1 MELVKF
7 KEQINDTIALFDPE
21 MSQQLGQNLFTYFL
35 LNRVEVTDD
44 EVIISVKNRGELKKI
59 NYNKGQFFAKMIDM
73 AKQGF
78 DLLAGDFS
86 LTPFWDATF
95 RQYSPSVVISYKKHL
110 QILLEKGYTINVYYL
125 RKGDTFVE
133 IKPYV
138 HKFDIKPK
146 VNLTKKIENGKAV
159 NDVLFY
165 GVEIIKIETGK
176 PVCSYV
182 ESTVNIRARAN
193 FSNDI
198 FHNSPNA
205 QDTMYVK
212 FVLNRAYD
220 YLKNYGEIGLPDI
233 DKLED
238 YSSLAPIDAVPIP
251 ENTTPE
257 PKIKKLK
264 KLDRNT
270 KTWELAKKRLE
281 EQTATLAQIE
291 ANFEVD
297 ENDMLELRKIVSK
310 NAESVKVENTEP
322 EKMVFDEPKKD
333 EPKKDE
339 TKKDET
345 KREEANNEI

>member
-1 MELVKF
+1 MELAKF
-7 KEQINDTIALFDPE
+7 KQEINDTIALFDPE

-35 LNRVEVTDD
+35 LNRVEVTDK
-44 EVIISVKNRGELKKI
+44 EVIVTTKQGTEIKKI
-59 NYNKGQFFAKMIDM
+59 NYQKGEFFAKMI
-73 AKQGF
+73 KLSREGF
-78 DLLAGDFS
+78 DLLAGDFC
-86 LTPFWDATF
+86 LTPRWNSAFSCYDTV
-95 RQYSPSVVISYKKHL
+95 VVISYKKHL
-110 QILLEKGYTINVYYL
+110 QILAEKGYAVNVYYL

-138 HKFDIKPK
+138 HKFNIKPK
-146 VNLTKKIENGKAV
+146 VNLVKKIENGKAV

-176 PVCSYV
+176 AVCSYV
-182 ESTVNIRARAN
+182 ESTENIRARAN

-212 FVLNRAYD
+212 FVLNRAYE

-238 YSSLAPIDAVPIP
+238 YSSLAPIDVAAIS

-257 PKIKKLK
+257 TKIKKLR
-264 KLDRNT
+264 KLEKNT
-270 KTWELAKKRLE
+270 KTWEAAKKRLA
-281 EQTATLAQIE
+281 EQTATLEQIE

-322 EKMVFDEPKKD
+322 EKMVFDETKKD
-333 EPKKDE
+333 EPKK
-339 TKKDET
+339 
-345 KREEANNEI
+345 EEVGNEI

>member
-7 KEQINDTIALFDPE
+7 KQEINDTIALFDPE
-21 MSQQLGQNLFTYFL
+21 MVQQLGQNLLTYFL
-35 LNRVEVTDD
+35 LNRVEVTND
-44 EVIISVKNRGELKKI
+44 EVIIKTKQGAEIKKI
-59 NYNKGQFFAKMIDM
+59 NYQKGEFFAKMTKL
-73 AKQGF
+73 AKEGF
-78 DLLAGDFS
+78 DLLAGDFY
-86 LTPFWDATF
+86 LTPRWNSAFSCYDTV
-95 RQYSPSVVISYKKHL
+95 VVISYKKHL
-110 QILLEKGYTINVYYL
+110 QILLEKGYTVNVYYL

-133 IKPYV
+133 VRPYL

-146 VNLTKKIENGKAV
+146 VNLVKKIENGKAV

-182 ESTVNIRARAN
+182 ESTENIKARAN
-193 FSNDI
+193 FSNDM

-212 FVLNRAYD
+212 FVLNRAYE

-238 YSSLAPIDAVPIP
+238 YSSLAPIDVAAIS
-251 ENTTPE
+251 ENATPE
-257 PKIKKLK
+257 PKIKKLR
-264 KLDRNT
+264 KLERNT

-310 NAESVKVENTEP
+310 NAESVKIENTEP

-333 EPKKDE
+333 E
-339 TKKDET
+339 T

>member
-7 KEQINDTIALFDPE
+7 KQEINDTIALFDPE

-44 EVIISVKNRGELKKI
+44 EVIISTKQRGELKKI
-59 NYNKGQFFAKMIDM
+59 NYNKGQFFAKMIEM
-73 AKQGF
+73 ARQGF

-95 RQYSPSVVISYKKHL
+95 KQYSPSVVISYKKHS

-125 RKGDTFVE
+125 RKGDTFIE
-133 IKPYV
+133 IKPYF

-146 VNLTKKIENGKAV
+146 VNLTKKIENGKAI

-165 GVEIIKIETGK
+165 GVEIVKIETGK

-182 ESTVNIRARAN
+182 ESTENIKARAN
-193 FSNDI
+193 FKNDM

-238 YSSLAPIDAVPIP
+238 YSSLAPIDVAAIS
-251 ENTTPE
+251 ENATPE
-257 PKIKKLK
+257 TKIKKLR
-264 KLDRNT
+264 KLERNT
-270 KTWELAKKRLE
+270 KTWEAAKRRLE

-291 ANFEVD
+291 ANFEVA

-310 NAESVKVENTEP
+310 NAESVKIENTEP
-322 EKMVFDEPKKD
+322 EKMVFDEPR
-333 EPKKDE
+333 
-339 TKKDET
+339 KDET
-345 KREEANNEI
+345 KREEASNEI

>member
-1 MELVKF
+1 MELAKF
-7 KEQINDTIALFDPE
+7 KQEINDTIALFDPE
-21 MSQQLGQNLFTYFL
+21 MSQQLGRNLLTYFL
-35 LNRVEVTDD
+35 LNRVEVTND
-44 EVIISVKNRGELKKI
+44 EVIIKTKQGAEIKKI
-59 NYNKGQFFAKMIDM
+59 NYQKGEFFAKMTKL
-73 AKQGF
+73 AKEGF
-78 DLLAGDFS
+78 DLLAGDFY
-86 LTPFWDATF
+86 LTPRWNSAFSCYDTV
-95 RQYSPSVVISYKKHL
+95 VVISYKKHL
-110 QILLEKGYTINVYYL
+110 QILLEKGYTVNVYYL

-133 IKPYV
+133 IRPYV

-146 VNLTKKIENGKAV
+146 VNLVKKIENGKAV

-165 GVEIIKIETGK
+165 GVEIVKIETGK

-182 ESTVNIRARAN
+182 ESTENIRARAN

-212 FVLNRAYD
+212 FVLNRAYE

-238 YSSLAPIDAVPIP
+238 YSSLATIDAAAIS

-257 PKIKKLK
+257 PKIKKLR
-264 KLDRNT
+264 KLEKNT
-270 KTWELAKKRLE
+270 KTWEAAKKRLE
-281 EQTATLAQIE
+281 EQTATLEQIE

-310 NAESVKVENTEP
+310 NAESVKIENTEP
-322 EKMVFDEPKKD
+322 EKMVFDEPKK
-333 EPKKDE
+333 
-339 TKKDET
+339 
-345 KREEANNEI
+345 EEVGNEI

>member
-7 KEQINDTIALFDPE
+7 KAEINDTIALFDPE

-35 LNRVEVTDD
+35 LNRVEVTND

-78 DLLAGDFS
+78 DLLSGDFS
-86 LTPFWDATF
+86 LTPFWDGAF
-95 RQYSPSVVISYKKHL
+95 KQYSPSVVISYKKHL
-110 QILLEKGYTINVYYL
+110 QILAEKGYNVNVYYL
-125 RKGDTFVE
+125 RKDDAFVE
-133 IKPYV
+133 IKPYS
-138 HKFDIKPK
+138 HTFNIKPK
-146 VNLTKKIENGKAV
+146 ANLTKKIENGKAV

-165 GVEIIKIETGK
+165 GVEIVKKSTGLS
-176 PVCSYV
+176 VCSYI
-182 ESTVNIRARAN
+182 ESTENIRARAN
-193 FSNDI
+193 FNNDM

-212 FVLNRAYD
+212 FVLNRAYEF
-220 YLKNYGEIGLPDI
+220 LKNYGENSLPDI

-238 YSSLAPIDAVPIP
+238 YSSLTPIDTVAIS
-251 ENTTPE
+251 ESTTA
-257 PKIKKLK
+257 IKKLK
-264 KLDRNT
+264 KLEQNT

-291 ANFEVD
+291 ANYEVD

-310 NAESVKVENTEP
+310 NAAPVKIENTEP
-322 EKMVFDEPKKD
+322 ENVEEKGFVFDEPKKV
-333 EPKKDE
+333 EG
-339 TKKDET
+339 
-345 KREEANNEI
+345 ASNEI

>member
-7 KEQINDTIALFDPE
+7 KQEINDTIALFDPE

-35 LNRVEVTDD
+35 LNRVEVTND

-59 NYNKGQFFAKMIDM
+59 NYNKGQFFAKMVDM
-73 AKQGF
+73 ARQGF

-95 RQYSPSVVISYKKHL
+95 KQYSPSVVISYKKHL

-125 RKGDTFVE
+125 REGDTFVE
-133 IKPYV
+133 VKPYV
-138 HKFDIKPK
+138 HKFNIKPK
-146 VNLTKKIENGKAV
+146 VNLTKKIENGKAI

-165 GVEIIKIETGK
+165 GVEIVKIETGK

-182 ESTVNIRARAN
+182 ESTENIKARAN
-193 FSNDI
+193 FSNDM

-238 YSSLAPIDAVPIP
+238 YSSLAPIDVAAIS
-251 ENTTPE
+251 ENATPE
-257 PKIKKLK
+257 TKIKKLR
-264 KLDRNT
+264 KLEKNT

-297 ENDMLELRKIVSK
+297 EDDMLELRKIVSK
-310 NAESVKVENTEP
+310 NAESVKIENTEP
-322 EKMVFDEPKKD
+322 EKMIFDEPKKD
-333 EPKKDE
+333 EPK
-339 TKKDET
+339 
-345 KREEANNEI
+345 REEANNEI

>member
-35 LNRVEVTDD
+35 LNRVEVTND
-44 EVIISVKNRGELKKI
+44 EVIILTKQKGEVKKI

-95 RQYSPSVVISYKKHL
+95 KQYSPSVIISYKKHL
-110 QILLEKGYTINVYYL
+110 QILLERGYSINVYYL
-125 RKGDTFVE
+125 RQGDTFVE
-133 IKPYV
+133 LKPYV

-146 VNLTKKIENGKAV
+146 ANLTKKIEGNKAV
-159 NDVLFY
+159 NDILFY
-165 GVEIIKIETGK
+165 GVEIIKKSTGK

-182 ESTVNIRARAN
+182 ESTENIRARAN
-193 FSNDI
+193 FSNEI

-212 FVLNRAYD
+212 FVLNRAYE
-220 YLKNYGEIGLPDI
+220 YLIKYGEIGMPDVN
-233 DKLED
+233 KLED
-238 YSSLAPIDAVPIP
+238 YANLAPVGATAIP
-251 ENTTPE
+251 QNTTTPE
-257 PKIKKLK
+257 PTIKKLK
-264 KLDRNT
+264 KLEQNT

-281 EQTATLAQIE
+281 EQTATLEQIE
-291 ANFEVD
+291 ANYEVA
-297 ENDMLELRKIVSK
+297 ESDMLELRKIVSK
-310 NAESVKVENTEP
+310 NAVSVKVDEAEEVDPLKIAFNEN
-322 EKMVFDEPKKD
+322 
-333 EPKKDE
+333 E
-339 TKKDET
+339 TKNVEG
-345 KREEANNEI
+345 ANNEI

>member
-21 MSQQLGQNLFTYFL
+21 IAQQLGQNLFAYFL
-35 LNRVEVTDD
+35 LNRVEVTND
-44 EVIISVKNRGELKKI
+44 EVIIKTKQGAEIKII
-59 NYNKGQFFAKMIDM
+59 NYQKGEFFAKMTKL
-73 AKQGF
+73 AKEGF
-78 DLLAGDFS
+78 DLLAGDFY
-86 LTPFWDATF
+86 LTPRWNSAFNCYDTV
-95 RQYSPSVVISYKKHL
+95 VVISYKKHL
-110 QILLEKGYTINVYYL
+110 QILAEKGYSVNVYYL

-133 IKPYV
+133 IKPYL

-146 VNLTKKIENGKAV
+146 VNLTKKIMNGKAV

-165 GVEIIKIETGK
+165 GVEIVKIETGK

-182 ESTVNIRARAN
+182 ESTENIRARAN

-238 YSSLAPIDAVPIP
+238 YSSLAPIDVAA
-251 ENTTPE
+251 TPE
-257 PKIKKLK
+257 PKIKKLR
-264 KLDRNT
+264 KLEKNT
-270 KTWELAKKRLE
+270 KTWEAAKKRLE

-310 NAESVKVENTEP
+310 NAESVKIENTEP

-333 EPKKDE
+333 EPK
-339 TKKDET
+339 
-345 KREEANNEI
+345 REEANNEI

>member
-7 KEQINDTIALFDPE
+7 KSEINDTIALFDPE

-35 LNRVEVTDD
+35 LNRVEVTND
-44 EVIISVKNRGELKKI
+44 EVIISTKQKGELKKI

-86 LTPFWDATF
+86 LTPFWDGTF
-95 RQYSPSVVISYKKHL
+95 KQYSPSVVISYKKHL
-110 QILLEKGYTINVYYL
+110 QILSEKGYSVNVYYL
-125 RKGDTFVE
+125 RKDDAFVE
-133 IKPYV
+133 IKPYS
-138 HKFDIKPK
+138 HTFNIKPK
-146 VNLTKKIENGKAV
+146 ANLTKKIENGKAV

-165 GVEIIKIETGK
+165 GAEIVKKSTGK
-176 PVCSYV
+176 AVCSYV
-182 ESTVNIRARAN
+182 ESTENIRARAN
-193 FSNDI
+193 FNNDM

-212 FVLNRAYD
+212 FVLNRAYEF
-220 YLKNYGEIGLPDI
+220 LKNYGENSLPDI

-238 YSSLAPIDAVPIP
+238 YNSLTPVDTVAIP

-257 PKIKKLK
+257 TTIKKLK
-264 KLDRNT
+264 KLEQNT

-281 EQTATLAQIE
+281 EQTATLEQIE
-291 ANFEVD
+291 ANYEVD

-310 NAESVKVENTEP
+310 SAEPVKIENTEP
-322 EKMVFDEPKKD
+322 EKLVFDKPKEYKV
-333 EPKKDE
+333 
-339 TKKDET
+339 
-345 KREEANNEI
+345 RGEEDSNEI

>member
-7 KEQINDTIALFDPE
+7 KAEINDTIALFDPE

-35 LNRVEVTDD
+35 LNRVEVTND

-95 RQYSPSVVISYKKHL
+95 KQFSPSVVISYKKHL
-110 QILLEKGYTINVYYL
+110 QILSEKGYNVNVYYL
-125 RKGDTFVE
+125 RKDDAFVE
-133 IKPYV
+133 IKPYS
-138 HKFDIKPK
+138 HRFDIKPK
-146 VNLTKKIENGKAV
+146 ANSIKQLQECKNSKGEIFYKAV

-165 GVEIIKIETGK
+165 GVEIVKKSTAM

-182 ESTVNIRARAN
+182 ESTENIRARAN
-193 FSNDI
+193 FNNDM

-220 YLKNYGEIGLPDI
+220 FLKNYGENSLPDI

-238 YSSLAPIDAVPIP
+238 YLSLASVNIVAIP

-257 PKIKKLK
+257 PTIKKLK
-264 KLDRNT
+264 KLEQNT
-270 KTWELAKKRLE
+270 KTWEYVKKRLE
-281 EQTATLAQIE
+281 EGAATVDIVKE
-291 ANFEVD
+291 NFQVD
-297 ENDMLELRKIVSK
+297 DAEILELRKIVSK
-310 NAESVKVENTEP
+310 NAEPVKIENTEP
-322 EKMVFDEPKKD
+322 EKMVFDEPKEYKVRGEKD
-333 EPKKDE
+333 G
-339 TKKDET
+339 
-345 KREEANNEI
+345 NEI

>member
-7 KEQINDTIALFDPE
+7 KQEINDTIALFDPE
-21 MSQQLGQNLFTYFL
+21 MAQQLGQNLFTYFL

-44 EVIISVKNRGELKKI
+44 EVIISTKQRGELKKI
-59 NYNKGQFFAKMIDM
+59 NYNRGQFFAKMIKL
-73 AKQGF
+73 AREGF

-86 LTPFWDATF
+86 LSPFWDATF
-95 RQYSPSVVISYKKHL
+95 KQYSPGVVISYKKHL
-110 QILLEKGYTINVYYL
+110 QILLEKGYTVNVYYL
-125 RKGDTFVE
+125 RKGDTFIEVR
-133 IKPYV
+133 PYF

-146 VNLTKKIENGKAV
+146 VNLTKKIENGKAI
-159 NDVLFY
+159 NDILFY
-165 GVEIIKIETGK
+165 GVEIVKIETGK

-182 ESTVNIRARAN
+182 ESTENIKARAN
-193 FSNDI
+193 FSNDM

-238 YSSLAPIDAVPIP
+238 YSSLAPIDVAA
-251 ENTTPE
+251 TPE
-257 PKIKKLK
+257 PKIKKLR
-264 KLDRNT
+264 KLEKNT
-270 KTWELAKKRLE
+270 KTWELAKKRLA

-310 NAESVKVENTEP
+310 NAESVKIENTEP
-322 EKMVFDEPKKD
+322 EKLVFDEPKKD
-333 EPKKDE
+333 EPK
-339 TKKDET
+339 
-345 KREEANNEI
+345 REEVGNEI

>member
-35 LNRVEVTDD
+35 LNRVDVTDD
-44 EVIISVKNRGELKKI
+44 EVIISVKQKGELKKI

-73 AKQGF
+73 SKRGF

-95 RQYSPSVVISYKKHL
+95 KQYSPSVVISYKKHL
-110 QILLEKGYTINVYYL
+110 QILASKGYNVNVYYL
-125 RKGDTFVE
+125 RKGDSFVE
-133 IKPYV
+133 LKPYV

-146 VNLTKKIENGKAV
+146 ANLTKKIENNKAV

-165 GVEIIKIETGK
+165 GVEIVKTTTGK

-182 ESTVNIRARAN
+182 ESTENIRARAN
-193 FSNDI
+193 FNNDM

-220 YLKNYGEIGLPDI
+220 FLKNYGENSLPDI

-238 YSSLAPIDAVPIP
+238 YNSLSPVNVVSIP
-251 ENTTPE
+251 ENATT
-257 PKIKKLK
+257 IKKLK
-264 KLDRNT
+264 KLEQNT
-270 KTWELAKKRLE
+270 KTWEIAKKRLE
-281 EQTATLAQIE
+281 EQTATLEQIE

-297 ENDMLELRKIVSK
+297 EKDMLELRKIVSK
-310 NAESVKVENTEP
+310 NAQPIKIENTEP
-322 EKMVFDEPKKD
+322 EKMVFDEPKKI
-333 EPKKDE
+333 
-339 TKKDET
+339 
-345 KREEANNEI
+345 EEDTSNEI

>member
-7 KEQINDTIALFDPE
+7 KEQINSTIALFDPE

-35 LNRVEVTDD
+35 LNRVEVTED

-59 NYNKGQFFAKMIDM
+59 NYNKGQFFAKMIEM
-73 AKQGF
+73 ARQGF

-95 RQYSPSVVISYKKHL
+95 KQYSPSVVISYKKHL
-110 QILLEKGYTINVYYL
+110 QILLEKGYTVNVYYL
-125 RKGDTFVE
+125 RKGDSFIE
-133 IKPYV
+133 LKPYV

-146 VNLTKKIENGKAV
+146 VNLTKQIQGNKAV
-159 NDVLFY
+159 NDILFY
-165 GVEIIKIETGK
+165 VVEIIKIETGK

-182 ESTVNIRARAN
+182 ESTENIRARAN
-193 FSNDI
+193 FNNDM

-212 FVLNRAYD
+212 FVLNRAYEF
-220 YLKNYGEIGLPDI
+220 LKNYGENSLPDI

-238 YSSLAPIDAVPIP
+238 YSSLAPIDVAAIS
-251 ENTTPE
+251 ENATPE
-257 PKIKKLK
+257 PKIKKLR
-264 KLDRNT
+264 KLERNT
-270 KTWELAKKRLE
+270 KTWEAAKKRLE

-310 NAESVKVENTEP
+310 NAESVKIENAEP
-322 EKMVFDEPKKD
+322 EKMVFDEPN
-333 EPKKDE
+333 
-339 TKKDET
+339 KDET
-345 KREEANNEI
+345 KREEVKNEI

>member
-7 KEQINDTIALFDPE
+7 KQEINDTIALFDPE
-21 MSQQLGQNLFTYFL
+21 MAQQLGQNLFTYFL

-44 EVIISVKNRGELKKI
+44 EVIISTKQRGELKKI
-59 NYNKGQFFAKMIDM
+59 NYNRGQFFAKMIKL
-73 AKQGF
+73 AREGF

-86 LTPFWDATF
+86 LSPFWDATF
-95 RQYSPSVVISYKKHL
+95 KQYSPGVVISYKKHL
-110 QILLEKGYTINVYYL
+110 QILAEKGYSVNVYYL

-133 IKPYV
+133 IRPYV
-138 HKFDIKPK
+138 HKFDVKPK

-165 GVEIIKIETGK
+165 GVEIVKIETGK

-182 ESTVNIRARAN
+182 ESTENIKARAN
-193 FSNDI
+193 FSNDM

-238 YSSLAPIDAVPIP
+238 YSSLAPIEAAAIS
-251 ENTTPE
+251 ENATPE
-257 PKIKKLK
+257 PKIKKLR
-264 KLDRNT
+264 KLERNT
-270 KTWELAKKRLE
+270 KTWEAAKKRLE

-297 ENDMLELRKIVSK
+297 EKDMLELRKIVSK
-310 NAESVKVENTEP
+310 NAESVKIENTEP
-322 EKMVFDEPKKD
+322 EKMVFDETKKD
-333 EPKKDE
+333 EP
-339 TKKDET
+339 

>member
-35 LNRVEVTDD
+35 LNRVDVTND
-44 EVIISVKNRGELKKI
+44 EVIISVKNKGELKKI

-73 AKQGF
+73 SKQGF

-95 RQYSPSVVISYKKHL
+95 KQYSPSVVISYKKHL
-110 QILLEKGYTINVYYL
+110 QILAAKGYNVNVYYL
-125 RKGDTFVE
+125 RKGDSFVE
-133 IKPYV
+133 LKPYV

-146 VNLTKKIENGKAV
+146 VNLTKKITGNKAV

-165 GVEIIKIETGK
+165 GVEIVKAATGN

-182 ESTVNIRARAN
+182 ESTENIRARAN
-193 FSNDI
+193 FSNDM

-212 FVLNRAYD
+212 FVLNRAYEF
-220 YLKNYGEIGLPDI
+220 LKNYGENSLPDI

-238 YSSLAPIDAVPIP
+238 YSSLAPIENAEIS
-251 ENTTPE
+251 ENTE
-257 PKIKKLK
+257 EKKIKKLK
-264 KLDRNT
+264 KLEQNT
-270 KTWELAKKRLE
+270 KTWEIAKKRLA
-281 EQTATLAQIE
+281 EQTATLEQIE
-291 ANFEVD
+291 ANYEVD
-297 ENDMLELRKIVSK
+297 ENDMIELRKIVSK
-310 NAESVKVENTEP
+310 NAKAVKIENTEP
-322 EKMVFDEPKKD
+322 EKMVFDEAKKVEGTD
-333 EPKKDE
+333 
-339 TKKDET
+339 
-345 KREEANNEI
+345 NEI

>member
-44 EVIISVKNRGELKKI
+44 EVIISVKNKGELKKI

-78 DLLAGDFS
+78 DLLAGDFT

-95 RQYSPSVVISYKKHL
+95 KQYSPSVVISYKKHL
-110 QILLEKGYTINVYYL
+110 QILAAKGYMVNNYYL
-125 RKGDTFVE
+125 RKGDSFVE

-138 HKFDIKPK
+138 HRFDLKPK

-159 NDVLFY
+159 NDILFY
-165 GVEIIKIETGK
+165 GIEIVKVATGK
-176 PVCSYV
+176 LVCSYV
-182 ESTVNIRARAN
+182 ESTENIRARAN
-193 FSNDI
+193 FNNDM

-220 YLKNYGEIGLPDI
+220 FLKNYGENSLPDI
-233 DKLED
+233 DKLE
-238 YSSLAPIDAVPIP
+238 YYNSLAPMEAVTIP
-251 ENTTPE
+251 ENTTT
-257 PKIKKLK
+257 IKKLK
-264 KLDRNT
+264 KLEQNT
-270 KTWELAKKRLE
+270 KTWEIAKKRLE
-281 EQTATLAQIE
+281 EQSATLEQIE
-291 ANFEVD
+291 ANYEVD
-297 ENDMLELRKIVSK
+297 ENDMMELRKIVSK
-310 NAESVKVENTEP
+310 NAASVKIETNEP
-322 EKMVFDEPKKD
+322 EKMVFDEAKKEQEGD
-333 EPKKDE
+333 
-339 TKKDET
+339 
-345 KREEANNEI
+345 ASNEI